1 MLVARL
7 VLLEEVDVLQQA
19 AGRADRDHGRALA
32 CRLCRTAAVSP
43 RNVAR
48 RRLGGRERGLRCGVR
63 CAGLALRLEQQVAPP
78 HLPVCLR
85 SPGTAPD
92 SAGARTSYVRHSC
105 SAGTRESHLSL
116 FGLPFTLLIRVLG
129 LVARYLQAVL
139 APVHVPRLL
148 RQDVQA
154 ACSTELWLSTG
165 VRAGGLLQPTSYINA
180 PCPPMVGLPASW
192 HLVDLRR
199 SPAGGALSSAPS
211 SCSSTCECEPVT
223 LAVLAK
229 Q

>member
-7 VLLEEVDVLQQA
+7 VLLEKVYVLQQA
-19 AGRADRDHGRALA
+19 AGRAHRDHGRALA

-129 LVARYLQAVL
+129 LVARHLQAVL

-154 ACSTELWLSTG
+154 ACSTALWLSNG
-165 VRAGGLLQPTSYINA
+165 VAQSRWSAAANKLHQRTVSAHGRTACLLAPGRPQAQP
-180 PCPPMVGLPASW
+180 CRW
-192 HLVDLRR
+192 R
-199 SPAGGALSSAPS
+199 S
-211 SCSSTCECEPVT
+211 E
-223 LAVLAK
+223 
-229 Q
+229 